1 MTELT
6 IVFRLRFAVALTVAV
21 CFILAFH
28 VSNAASQSRG
38 EYIVQMA
45 PGSSPAHGKRLV
57 ERLGGSVTSPT
68 LSVINGFGASLS
80 PDDAASLAADV
91 GVHAVSPNGSASTS
105 SDLPVEDPDL
115 PPPTD
120 TPLTPEEEA
129 DLNGGD
135 PEETPVEPE
144 SASTETVTSGAE
156 RCPDTDATTR
166 RSKRLSYS
174 RRDRDPSVLSALK
187 RIKQPFLRSLG
198 ADRAW
203 QRSTGTGVAVAVIDT
218 GIAGDHSDFQLAGGR
233 GSRVIASAVTNPCAT
248 DANDHFGHGTHVAG
262 LIAGNSL
269 NGSSKSRRG
278 RHMGM
283 APRANLVSVKV
294 SDDDGGTTVLDV
306 IYGIQFAV
314 DHKTQFGI
322 RVLNLSLSSTV
333 AESPLTDPLDAAV
346 ESAWFSGLV
355 VVAAAGNEGAHSD
368 AVSYAPAN
376 DPYVITAGGL
386 DDRGTWSSRDDVLAS
401 WSSRGLNQLGVR
413 KPEVL
418 APGARLVSALAPG
431 SDFAR
436 LCSSCIVDG
445 EYFRLSGTSMSAA
458 VVSGAAALIVA
469 ENPHWTPNQV
479 KGAML
484 ATLRDVPGAGAA
496 VDAYAALRG
505 SGTANAGLTA
515 NTLLD
520 PATGLIDWNRASFRR
535 ASFRDASGSP
545 LEASWSRASFRCDC
559 GLAASGEV
567 DSNRVS
573 FRRVSFRRTSDF
585 DR

>member
-1 MTELT
+1 MAELT
-6 IVFRLRFAVALTVAV
+6 IVFRLRFAVALSVAV
-21 CFILAFH
+21 CLILAFH

-45 PGSSPAHGKRLV
+45 SGSSPAHGKRLV
-57 ERLGGSVTSPT
+57 ERLGGRVTSPT
-68 LSVINGFGASLS
+68 LSVINGFGASLT
-80 PDDAASLAADV
+80 PEDAASLAADG
-91 GVHAVSPNGSASTS
+91 GVHAVSPNGSASPRT
-105 SDLPVEDPDL
+105 DLQVDDPDA
-115 PPPTD
+115 PPSD
-120 TPLTPEEEA
+120 TPLTADEEA

-135 PEETPVEPE
+135 EEADVEPE
-144 SASTETVTSGAE
+144 SVSTEAKTSGGM
-156 RCPDTDATTR
+156 RCPVTDATTR
-166 RSKRLSYS
+166 KSKRLNYS
-174 RRDRDPSVLSALK
+174 RRDRDPSILSALR
-187 RIKQPFLRSLG
+187 RIHQPFLRSLG
-198 ADRAW
+198 VDRSW
-203 QRSTGTGVAVAVIDT
+203 TRSTGAGVSVAVIDT
-218 GIAGDHSDFQLAGGR
+218 GIAGDHADFQLAGGR

-269 NGSSKSRRG
+269 NSANKNRRG
-278 RHMGM
+278 RYMGI

-322 RVLNLSLSSTV
+322 RVINLSLSSTV

-346 ESAWFSGLV
+346 ESAWFNGLV
-355 VVAAAGNEGAHSD
+355 VVAAAGNEGAASD

-376 DPYVITAGGL
+376 DPYVITVGGL
-386 DDRGTWSSRDDVLAS
+386 DDRGTWTGRDDILAP
-401 WSSRGLNQLGVR
+401 WSSRGVNQLGVR

-418 APGARLVSALAPG
+418 APGARLVSSLAPG

-436 LCSSCIVDG
+436 LCPTCIVDG
-445 EYFRLSGTSMSAA
+445 DYFRVSGTSMSAA
-458 VVSGAAALIVA
+458 VVSGVAALMVS
-469 ENPHWTPNQV
+469 ENPSWSPNQV

-484 ATLRDVPGAGAA
+484 STLRDVPGAGAT

-505 SGTANAGLTA
+505 WGPANGGLTA

-520 PATGLIDWNRASFRR
+520 PVTRLIDWNRVSFRR
-535 ASFRDASGSP
+535 ASFRDANGSP

-559 GLAASGEV
+559 GLTASGEV